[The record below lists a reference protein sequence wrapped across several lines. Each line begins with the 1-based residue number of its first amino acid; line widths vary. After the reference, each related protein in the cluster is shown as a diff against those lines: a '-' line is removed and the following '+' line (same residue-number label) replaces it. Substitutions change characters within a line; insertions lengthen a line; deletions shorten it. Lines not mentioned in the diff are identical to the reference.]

1 MSIPDWNLYTW
12 LKYLKK
18 FLITPP
24 EKELVVLGM
33 KALFKNKFA
42 MSENF
47 SVLKMKKVLSKQNV
61 SRKKLFPGI
70 DHNMTLKNKEVQKKS
85 DF

>member
-1 MSIPDWNLYTW
+1 
-12 LKYLKK
+12 
-18 FLITPP
+18 
-24 EKELVVLGM
+24 M

>member
-1 MSIPDWNLYTW
+1 V
-12 LKYLKK
+12 YLTKISLK

-33 KALFKNKFA
+33 NALFKNKFA
-42 MSENF
+42 MSESF

-61 SRKKLFPGI
+61 SRKKLLPGI
-70 DHNMTLKNKEVQKKS
+70 DHMI
-85 DF
+85 